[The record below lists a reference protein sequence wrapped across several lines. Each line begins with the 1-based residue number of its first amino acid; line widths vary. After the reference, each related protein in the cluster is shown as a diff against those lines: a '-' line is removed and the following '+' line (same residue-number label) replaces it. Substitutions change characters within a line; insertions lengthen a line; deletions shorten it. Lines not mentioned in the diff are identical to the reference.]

1 MGNGCEHQNWMSI
14 NVIPGGHEH
23 ESQAVDELHPSQGV
37 HPHEHQHSVQHRHW
51 DKPGTEYDDINCRNN
66 DNDVDLLENRSKLC
80 RESNKKENTD
90 AGDSLERKQISYLIG
105 EKYSLERKQI
115 T

>member
-1 MGNGCEHQNWMSI
+1 MRYIHNQLEVDVVGNGHEHQNWMSI

-37 HPHEHQHSVQHRHW
+37 HPHEHQHSIQHRHW
-51 DKPGTEYDDINCRNN
+51 DKPGTEYNILDDRND
-66 DNDVDLLENRSKLC
+66 DNYVDLLENRSKLC

-90 AGDSLERKQISYLIG
+90 AGDSLERKQI
-105 EKYSLERKQI
+105 